1 MALGNQH
8 ITDNNYLDL
17 CEEKENLL
25 NDYFTH
31 RIKKTVILVGG
42 FCYAQIK

>member
-17 CEEKENLL
+17 YEEKESLL
-25 NDYFTH
+25 NDYFPH
-31 RIKKTVILVGG
+31 
-42 FCYAQIK
+42 